1 MPTKRAAATVEAAG
15 APRAQHPREADP
27 PVVDVDG
34 MRDDDGG
41 GGASTSTFDARCVDG
56 VGAFGMLRF
65 ARSKNVVSWT
75 CAGDDVMLKFWII
88 MNVLTLGQ
96 MRTLIALMKAGRHR
110 MAADGLRS
118 YEIALFTIVAML
130 VQFGLSDG
138 HDAAESLYIFI
149 HHYIHHHLTDA
160 ERELF
165 FGDGSCAFGATF
177 NKAIEDK
184 MGKGMSTYESWKANI
199 IHIRERYVAG
209 AAVMEELG
217 ASGPHTLTVKVTG
230 GLQEMQNVPESER
243 EITMTIDGPF
253 VPHECDTTKMFLSNL
268 LKKVYH
274 EACPPSIVETELRRD
289 WRVTKCAISGNR
301 HVQSDTFYGLRIE
314 FIILSSRALRVLLA
328 KQAQCATKQSAAYS
342 VVSPPD
348 SLVLR
353 SQKSWRKM
361 LRKEARALRKEA
373 MESFPTTSA
382 LLCASMSYVS

>member
-1 MPTKRAAATVEAAG
+1 
-15 APRAQHPREADP
+15 
-27 PVVDVDG
+27 
-34 MRDDDGG
+34 
-41 GGASTSTFDARCVDG
+41 
-56 VGAFGMLRF
+56 
-65 ARSKNVVSWT
+65 
-75 CAGDDVMLKFWII
+75 
-88 MNVLTLGQ
+88 
-96 MRTLIALMKAGRHR
+96 
-110 MAADGLRS
+110 
-118 YEIALFTIVAML
+118 
-130 VQFGLSDG
+130 
-138 HDAAESLYIFI
+138 
-149 HHYIHHHLTDA
+149 
-160 ERELF
+160 
-165 FGDGSCAFGATF
+165 
-177 NKAIEDK
+177 
-184 MGKGMSTYESWKANI
+184 
-199 IHIRERYVAG
+199 
-209 AAVMEELG
+209 MEELG

-314 FIILSSRALRVLLA
+314 FIILSSRALRALLA
-328 KQAQCATKQSAAYS
+328 KQAQCATKQSAYS
-342 VVSPPD
+342 VVSSPD

-382 LLCASMSYVS
+382 LLCASMVYVS